1 MTLLEIRPPIRSAGL
16 SRAAHNRY
24 RVLVV
29 HGDFFLEDGWLVWH
43 LYLHPCLLLRLQ
55 LLLPC
60 LLVLLPLVLLLD
72 LPQKG
77 IFDRILVL
85 LLLLHHDR
93 LLVTA
98 LEDSAAC
105 FQLQVG
111 PVFQNFTAGHDSRK
125 VALGLHRVLV
135 VI

>member
-1 MTLLEIRPPIRSAGL
+1 MTLLEVRPPIRSASL

-43 LYLHPCLLLRLQ
+43 LNLHPCLLLRLQ

-60 LLVLLPLVLLLD
+60 LLVLLPLVFLLD

-98 LEDSAAC
+98 LEDSATC
-105 FQLQVG
+105 FQLKVG
-111 PVFQNFTAGHDSRK
+111 PVFQNFTAGHDSRE
-125 VALGLHRVLV
+125 VALGLHRILV